1 MNCKQAGCKC
11 LDFQYIPIH
20 GSQDFK
26 CSCKQSYLKHDVNKK
41 TCAQSNCKGFAT
53 SWSCTCGYKFMDHQT
68 VHDKQEQKEE
78 KGETV
83 GVKNGGVV
91 SYSSMLDG
99 AERFGYGIK

>member
-1 MNCKQAGCKC
+1 
-11 LDFQYIPIH
+11 
-20 GSQDFK
+20 
-26 CSCKQSYLKHDVNKK
+26 
-41 TCAQSNCKGFAT
+41 
-53 SWSCTCGYKFMDHQT
+53 MDHQT